1 MGEAGR
7 APETPVRSGSDA
19 RTGEP
24 ASGERVTGKAFELR
38 NVVETALARALVLA
52 AEGQRWELVAQ
63 IATEL
68 SERRKAREAG
78 HAETGRTITGNNE
91 QRHRSSGAPGRK

>member
-1 MGEAGR
+1 LGAEETGP
-7 APETPVRSGSDA
+7 PEP
-19 RTGEP
+19 
-24 ASGERVTGKAFELR
+24 FELH

-68 SERRKAREAG
+68 AERRAARGSSPTIAP
-78 HAETGRTITGNNE
+78 AVRT
-91 QRHRSSGAPGRK
+91 ARK